1 MAKSASRKRREKQAK
16 KGSGKKPGSEGRK
29 DPPFEDS
36 FTLKYGRRTG
46 RTPRETSATFR

>member
-29 DPPFEDS
+29 DPPFRGQLYPEVRATHWKDS
-36 FTLKYGRRTG
+36 SRDV
-46 RTPRETSATFR
+46 SHV